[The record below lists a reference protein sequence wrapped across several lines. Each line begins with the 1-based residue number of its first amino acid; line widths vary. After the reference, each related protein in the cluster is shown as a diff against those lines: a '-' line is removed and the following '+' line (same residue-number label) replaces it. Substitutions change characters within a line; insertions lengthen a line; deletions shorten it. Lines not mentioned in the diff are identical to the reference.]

1 MRRSSS
7 GWAHDRGPL
16 GGGAALTA
24 PASVAGKKPEIVSL
38 TGLRAWAAL
47 WVVAHHHR
55 VFVLGELGEPWWGLL
70 DRGYLGVDLFFTLS
84 GFVLAYNY
92 GSWIRSRA
100 DTMRFVA
107 LRLARIYPLHVTM
120 LLVGVLLSVTSGWTG
135 LRVGSP
141 EAYALDHHF
150 WLHLFLVHA
159 WGFESSLRF
168 NQPSWSI
175 SAEFFAYLCFPLLW
189 AIVARVWRP
198 IGAASGAL
206 GAAFAVIVVLRLLGY
221 ETMHVP
227 LHHALVRVTGE
238 FLAGCFV
245 WRLVEL
251 DDSPDL
257 PARATS
263 ILLAGVGLLA
273 LVPAADPWMAV
284 AAPVLV
290 YVLASG
296 SGPAMR
302 LFTARPAVFLGR
314 ISYSIYMTHMFVLSG
329 LQRVLPTWQLGEL
342 GVLPTLGILLVHA
355 VAIIG
360 VAAVSYEWL
369 ELPAR
374 DALRSRM
381 PIRRIP

>member
-1 MRRSSS
+1 M
-7 GWAHDRGPL
+7 
-16 GGGAALTA
+16 TA
-24 PASVAGKKPEIVSL
+24 PAKVAGKKPEIVAL
-38 TGLRAWAAL
+38 TGLRAWAAF

-55 VFVLGELGEPWWGLL
+55 VFVRGELGEPWWGLL

-92 GSWIRSRA
+92 GDWIRSRA
-100 DTMRFVA
+100 DAARFVA
-107 LRLARIYPLHVTM
+107 LRLARIYPLHVFM
-120 LLVGVLLSVTSGWTG
+120 LLLLVALSATSGFTG
-135 LRVGSP
+135 LRIGSP
-141 EAYALDHHF
+141 EVYALDHHF
-150 WLHLFLVHA
+150 WMHLFLVHA
-159 WGFESSLRF
+159 WGFESTLRF

-189 AIVARVWRP
+189 AVVARVWRP
-198 IGAASGAL
+198 LSAAFGAL
-206 GAAFAVIVVLRLLGY
+206 VSVLAVIVILRLLGH

-245 WRLVEL
+245 WRLVAL
-251 DDSPDL
+251 DDSPGL

-263 ILLAGVGLLA
+263 ILLGGIGLLA
-273 LVPAADPWMAV
+273 LTPAADPWMAL
-284 AAPVLV
+284 AAALLV

-302 LFTARPAVFLGR
+302 LFTSAPAVFLGR
-314 ISYSIYMTHMFVLSG
+314 ISYSIYMTHMLVLSG

-342 GVLPTLGILLVHA
+342 GVLPTLGILFAHA
-355 VAIIG
+355 LAIVA

-374 DALRSRM
+374 DALRRRM